1 MRKILLGCLIIWTL
15 FIFYQGTRPSSV
27 SIQSSD
33 KIVHQVV
40 DVVEKV
46 TPKSENELYQIVHF
60 FVRKSAHLFEYT
72 VLGGLLVAYFNQTIV
87 YSLFWI
93 LLCATLDEYLQ
104 SFVGRTSS
112 VEDILIDFC
121 GGIIG
126 VIIIRSILKGINRA
140 D

>member
-1 MRKILLGCLIIWTL
+1 MRKILLECLIFWVL
-15 FIFYQGTRPSSV
+15 FIFYQGTRTSSV

-33 KIVHQVV
+33 QIVHQVI

-46 TPKSENELYQIVHF
+46 SPNSETELYQIVHF
-60 FVRKSAHLFEYT
+60 IVRKSAHLFEYA
-72 VLGGLLVAYFNQTIV
+72 VLGGLLVAYFKRDV
-87 YSLFWI
+87 VHSLFGV

-121 GGIIG
+121 GGIIR
-126 VIIIRSILKGINRA
+126 IIY
-140 D
+140 

>member
-1 MRKILLGCLIIWTL
+1 MRKILLACLIIWT
-15 FIFYQGTRPSSV
+15 FWVFYQGTRSSSL

-33 KIVHQVV
+33 QIVHQVV

-46 TPKSENELYQIVHF
+46 SPNSETDLYQIVHF
-60 FVRKSAHLFEYT
+60 VVRKSAHLFEYA
-72 VLGGLLVAYFNQTIV
+72 VLGGLLLAYFNHDV
-87 YSLFWI
+87 VHSLFGV

-126 VIIIRSILKGINRA
+126 IIIIHNILKGINRA